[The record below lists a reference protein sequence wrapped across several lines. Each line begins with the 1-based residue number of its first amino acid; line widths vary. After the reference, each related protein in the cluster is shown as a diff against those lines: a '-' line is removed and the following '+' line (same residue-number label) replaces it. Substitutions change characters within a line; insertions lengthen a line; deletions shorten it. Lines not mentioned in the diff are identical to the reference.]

1 MGPGGEESQPG
12 QLTQIIGG
20 LIALSSVFMGY
31 LIAKHYGGGSAVR
44 GLQRLTYGGGGGGGG
59 RQTGRAINTKLSR
72 NAAFGF
78 GGGAAVSSMSS
89 FKPQQNAMSTFAD
102 PYGQQQGAYGAY
114 EPSPEPDRRMFDVR
128 PSQSP
133 YGDWLNARGS
143 FLPPASVA
151 EAAVVA
157 AERARSQ
164 TGSQMGS
171 QRGGGMAASQ
181 VGSQRS
187 GSSQVSA
194 SQVSRSQR
202 SGSQASSSQAYA
214 SQTSTSQRGGP
225 QDGGRQMISG
235 SVLSGSYVSQNPMG
249 AAAMGAQ
256 TMPDRERESYLSG
269 SYVSSSSRS
278 RSDNGSSAA
287 SGSGLGSRPG
297 DRAVSSSSQDVLA
310 ELARRRA
317 AANAA
322 TAS

>member
-1 MGPGGEESQPG
+1 MGPGGEESQSG

-20 LIALSSVFMGY
+20 LIALSSIFMGY
-31 LIAKHYGGGSAVR
+31 LFAKHYGEGSAVR
-44 GLQRLTYGGGGGGGG
+44 GLQRLTYGGGGGGGRG
-59 RQTGRAINTKLSR
+59 PQTGRAISTKLSR

-89 FKPQQNAMSTFAD
+89 FKPQQNAMVSTFAD
-102 PYGQQQGAYGAY
+102 PYGLQQGAYEAN
-114 EPSPEPDRRMFDVR
+114 PEPGRRIFDVR

-133 YGDWLNARGS
+133 YGDWLNTRGS
-143 FLPPASVA
+143 FLPPATVA

-171 QRGGGMAASQ
+171 QRGGGIAASQ

-194 SQVSRSQR
+194 SLVSRSQR

-214 SQTSTSQRGGP
+214 SQNSASQRGGP
-225 QDGGRQMISG
+225 QDGGRQMMSG
-235 SVLSGSYVSQNPMG
+235 SALSGSYVSQNPMG
-249 AAAMGAQ
+249 AAPMGAQ
-256 TMPDRERESYLSG
+256 AVPERERESYLKG

-287 SGSGLGSRPG
+287 SGSGIESRPG

-317 AANAA
+317 VAH
-322 TAS
+322 